1 MSRCARRHPGF
12 ELFLFLQVLGTIIT
26 EWEPG
31 RRLLEELL
39 EDAAATATFVAKAVA
54 IAAHHGFHGWLVN
67 IENPVRPD
75 LVRQLARSP
84 FPVTPT
90 CSLARCRRW

>member
-1 MSRCARRHPGF
+1 M
-12 ELFLFLQVLGTIIT
+12 LGTIIT

-31 RRLLEELL
+31 RLLLEHLL
-39 EDAAATATFVAKAVA
+39 EDAAATTTFVTKAVA

-75 LVRQLARSP
+75 LVRQHAR
-84 FPVTPT
+84 FPT
-90 CSLARCRRW
+90 CSLPRFRRWCGWWRGCPRG